1 MARFEKGKSG
11 NPGGRPKVIGEI
23 RDLARA
29 HTTEAIE
36 TLVAI
41 LLNTKVPPAAR
52 VSAANAILDRG
63 WGKPTQD
70 MNVGGGMRL
79 EELIT
84 ASYRERE

>member
-41 LLNTKVPPAAR
+41 LRNTKLPPAAR

-70 MNVGGGMRL
+70 MNVGGRMTL
-79 EELIT
+79 EELVK